1 MVVLVRIYGA
11 RIVPDTIV
19 IDVNVGVIIIVV
31 AEVVCVVAAVVGVSY
46 F

>member
-11 RIVPDTIV
+11 RAVPNTIV

>member
-31 AEVVCVVAAVVGVSY
+31 AKVVCVGVVVVCVGY